1 MDTQKRGVG
10 GEALAMTIFYWIGL
24 AVLATIIMGGLSGS
38 DYQLG
43 RDVAQIVQGGPSA
56 EVRPLLTIALAV
68 NAASVVLL
76 TVIGNSIRDGQG
88 HIDVVGF
95 TSLMLIITM
104 GLFFAWNNPVGPFI
118 TGFLS
123 AW

>member
-10 GEALAMTIFYWIGL
+10 GEVLTVTIFYWVVL
-24 AVLATIIMGGLSGS
+24 AVLATIILSGLSGS
-38 DYQLG
+38 DYKLG
-43 RDVAQIVQGGPSA
+43 RNVAQIIQDGPST

-76 TVIGNSIRDGQG
+76 MVIGNSIRDGQG

-95 TSLMLIITM
+95 TILMIIVAV

>member
-10 GEALAMTIFYWIGL
+10 GEALAVTIFFWIGL
-24 AVLATIIMGGLSGS
+24 AILATIIMGGLSGS

-43 RDVAQIVQGGPSA
+43 RDMAQIVQGGPPA

-68 NAASVVLL
+68 NAASVALL
-76 TVIGNSIRDGQG
+76 MVVGNSIRDGQG
-88 HIDVVGF
+88 HIDVVGLAL
-95 TSLMLIITM
+95 LMLIAATV
-104 GLFFAWNNPVGPFI
+104 LFLAWNNPIGPFV